1 MKIAASAS
9 PRSPADRRAW
19 FRDAY
24 ASCRAGTL
32 AQFDGVDDR
41 ALRSQIHPDFS
52 PLGWHL
58 GHIVYT
64 EGLWLLRE
72 AGGEVPPRPELAGL
86 FDVTALPKHERVNLP
101 RFDDLAAYADAVR
114 RRVLDRLD
122 RAPADEER
130 LWHFVL
136 QHESQ
141 HGETIAFLKLLANGT
156 ATAFDAAGARCEEAV
171 GDDAMIAIPAG
182 PVTLGSAAA
191 DALDNE
197 GGRHEVFVD
206 DFRIARH
213 PVTQGAFAA
222 FIADGGYRRPEWWS
236 AAGWAWRAAQG
247 VSGPLY
253 WYPGADDHPVMGVS
267 AHEAEAY
274 CRFRGLRLP
283 TEAEWEK
290 AAAWDPAAGRA
301 RRVPW
306 GDGPADPAH
315 CNCDRARG
323 GTSPVGAYPA
333 GASAYGALD
342 MLGNV
347 WEWTASAFAAYPG
360 FQSFPYAGFSAAYYD
375 GRHRVLRGG
384 SWATR
389 PWTLRAASRN
399 WYVPET
405 RQILAGFR
413 CAGNGLRG

>member
-1 MKIAASAS
+1 MKTAIS
-9 PRSPADRRAW
+9 RSRRSLAERGAW
-19 FRDAY
+19 FREAY
-24 ASCRAGTL
+24 AACRAGTL
-32 AQFDGVDDR
+32 AQFDGIDDGTLR
-41 ALRSQIHPDFS
+41 AQVHPDFS

-72 AGGEVPPRPELAGL
+72 AGGETPPRPELAAL
-86 FDVTALPKHERVNLP
+86 FDVAALPKHERVNLP
-101 RFDDLAAYADAVR
+101 RLDELIDYAEAVR
-114 RRVLDRLD
+114 QRVFARLD
-122 RAPADEER
+122 DAAEDEAR

-141 HGETIAFLKLLANGT
+141 HGETIAFLKRLAEGA
-156 ATAFDAAGARCEEAV
+156 ATSFDAGCAPEREE
-171 GDDAMIAIPAG
+171 MIAVPAG
-182 PVTLGSAAA
+182 PVTLGSDEV

-206 DFRIARH
+206 DFRIDRR

-222 FIADGGYRRPEWWS
+222 FIDAGGYRRPEWWT
-236 AAGWAWRAAQG
+236 AEGWAWREAQHI
-247 VSGPLY
+247 VGPLY
-253 WYPGADDHPVMGVS
+253 WRTGADDHPVMGVS

-306 GDGPADPAH
+306 GDAPADAARA
-315 CNCDRARG
+315 NCGRSVG

-347 WEWTASAFAAYPG
+347 WEWTTSAFAAYPG
-360 FQSFPYAGFSAAYYD
+360 FASFPYAGFSAAYFD

-384 SWATR
+384 SWATP
-389 PWTLRAASRN
+389 PWTLRASSRN

-413 CAGNGLRG
+413 CAGNGLHA

>member
-1 MKIAASAS
+1 MSNAGSAW
-9 PRSPADRRAW
+9 PPSPAERTAW
-19 FRDAY
+19 FRTAY
-24 ASCRAGTL
+24 AACRAGTL
-32 AQFDGVDDR
+32 AQLDGLDDR
-41 ALRSQIHPDFS
+41 ALCAQVHPDFS
-52 PLGWHL
+52 PLGWHP

-64 EGLWLLRE
+64 EGLWLLRD
-72 AGGEVPPRPELAGL
+72 AGETPPRPELAQL
-86 FDVTALPKHERVNLP
+86 FDVAALPKHLRGNLP
-101 RFDDLAAYADAVR
+101 GRDALHDYAEAVR
-114 RRVLDRLD
+114 RRILDRLD
-122 RAPADEER
+122 RAPEAAER

-141 HGETIAFLKLLANGT
+141 HGETMAFIRRLAERGG
-156 ATAFDAAGARCEEAV
+156 AGYGAGSAADAEDLIPV
-171 GDDAMIAIPAG
+171 PAG
-182 PVTLGSAAA
+182 PARLGSGAG

-197 GGRHEVFVD
+197 GGVHEVFVG

-213 PVTQGAFAA
+213 PVTQAAYAA
-222 FIADGGYRRPEWWS
+222 FIAADGYHRPEFWS
-236 AAGWAWRAAQG
+236 AEGWAWRAAAD
-247 VSGPLY
+247 VDGPLY
-253 WYPGADDHPVMGVS
+253 WRPGGDRHPVMGVS

-274 CRFRGLRLP
+274 CRFRGRRLP

-290 AAAWDPAAGRA
+290 AAAWDPARGRA

-306 GDGPADPAH
+306 GDGLADTVHA
-315 CNCDRARG
+315 NIDRARD
-323 GTSPVGAYPA
+323 GTSPVGAYPG
-333 GASAYGALD
+333 GASAFGALD

-360 FQSFPYAGFSAAYYD
+360 FQSYPYAGFSAAYYD

-399 WYVPET
+399 WYTPET

-413 CAGNGLRG
+413 YAGNGLNG

>member
-1 MKIAASAS
+1 MSNAESAW
-9 PRSPADRRAW
+9 PPLPAERAAW
-19 FRDAY
+19 FRAAY
-24 ASCRAGTL
+24 AACRAGTL
-32 AQFDGVDDR
+32 AQLDGLDDR
-41 ALRSQIHPDFS
+41 ALCAQVHPDFS

-72 AGGEVPPRPELAGL
+72 AGETPPRPELAQL
-86 FDVTALPKHERVNLP
+86 FDVAALPKHLRGNLP
-101 RFDDLAAYADAVR
+101 GRDALHAYAEAVR
-114 RRVLDRLD
+114 ARVLDRLD
-122 RAPADEER
+122 AAPAAAAR

-141 HGETIAFLKLLANGT
+141 HGETIAFLKRLAEGA
-156 ATAFDAAGARCEEAV
+156 ATAYDAGPAPDIEDLIKV
-171 GDDAMIAIPAG
+171 PAG
-182 PVTLGSAAA
+182 PIALGSADG

-197 GGRHEVFVD
+197 GGVHEVFVG

-213 PVTQGAFAA
+213 PVTQADFAA
-222 FIADGGYRRPEWWS
+222 FIRADGYRRPELWS
-236 AAGWAWRAAQG
+236 AEGWAWREGAG
-247 VSGPLY
+247 VDGPLY
-253 WYPGADDHPVMGVS
+253 WRPGGDDHPVMGVS

-274 CRFRGLRLP
+274 CRFRGRRLP
-283 TEAEWEK
+283 TEAQWEK
-290 AAAWDPAAGRA
+290 AAAWDPALGRA

-306 GDGPADPAH
+306 GDGPADPARA
-315 CNCDRARG
+315 NIDRARG
-323 GTSPVGAYPA
+323 GTSPVGAYP
-333 GASAYGALD
+333 GGVSAYGAED

-360 FQSFPYAGFSAAYYD
+360 FQSYPYAGFSAAYYD
-375 GRHRVLRGG
+375 GRHRALRGG

-413 CAGNGLRG
+413 CAGNGLKD

>member
-1 MKIAASAS
+1 
-9 PRSPADRRAW
+9 
-19 FRDAY
+19 
-24 ASCRAGTL
+24 
-32 AQFDGVDDR
+32 
-41 ALRSQIHPDFS
+41 
-52 PLGWHL
+52 
-58 GHIVYT
+58 
-64 EGLWLLRE
+64 
-72 AGGEVPPRPELAGL
+72 
-86 FDVTALPKHERVNLP
+86 
-101 RFDDLAAYADAVR
+101 
-114 RRVLDRLD
+114 
-122 RAPADEER
+122 
-130 LWHFVL
+130 VL

-141 HGETIAFLKLLANGT
+141 HGETIAFLKRLAEGA
-156 ATAFDAAGARCEEAV
+156 ATSFDAGRAP
-171 GDDAMIAIPAG
+171 GDDDLIAVPAG
-182 PVTLGSAAA
+182 PVTLGWADV

-197 GGRHEVFVD
+197 GGRHAVFVD

-213 PVTQGAFAA
+213 PVTQGAYAA
-222 FIADGGYRRPEWWS
+222 FIDAGGYRRPEWWT
-236 AAGWAWRAAQG
+236 AEGWARREAEG
-247 VSGPLY
+247 VAGPLY
-253 WYPGADDHPVMGVS
+253 WRPGADDHPVMGVS

-306 GDGPADPAH
+306 GDGPADAARA
-315 CNCDRARG
+315 NVDRARG

-333 GASAYGALD
+333 GASPCGALD

-347 WEWTASAFAAYPG
+347 WEWTASPFAAYPG
-360 FQSFPYAGFSAAYYD
+360 FAGFPYAGFSAAYFD
-375 GRHRVLRGG
+375 GRHRALRGG

-413 CAGNGLRG
+413 CAGNGLQG

>member
-1 MKIAASAS
+1 MTDAASAC
-9 PRSPADRRAW
+9 PPSPAESGAW
-19 FRDAY
+19 FRAAY
-24 ASCRAGTL
+24 AACRAGTL
-32 AQFDGVDDR
+32 AQCDGVDDGGLR
-41 ALRSQIHPDFS
+41 AQVHPEFS

-64 EGLWLLRE
+64 EALWLLRE
-72 AGGEVPPRPELAGL
+72 AGETPPRPELAQL
-86 FDVTALPKHERVNLP
+86 FDVAALPKHLRGNLP
-101 RFDDLAAYADAVR
+101 GFSELCDYAEAVR
-114 RRVLDRLD
+114 RRVLDRLERD
-122 RAPADEER
+122 NGRAER

-141 HGETIAFLKLLANGT
+141 HGETIAFLKRLAEG
-156 ATAFDAAGARCEEAV
+156 AAIAYDAGAAAAGE
-171 GDDAMIAIPAG
+171 DMIPVPAG
-182 PVTLGSAAA
+182 AITIGSDDQ

-197 GGRHEVFVD
+197 GGRHEVFVG
-206 DFRIARH
+206 DFRIARA
-213 PVTQGAFAA
+213 PVTQAAYAA
-222 FIADGGYRRPEWWS
+222 FIDEGGYRRAEFWT
-236 AAGWAWRAAQG
+236 AEGWAWRESAG
-247 VSGPLY
+247 IEGPLY
-253 WYPGADDHPVMGVS
+253 WRAGGDDHPVMGVS

-274 CRFRGLRLP
+274 CRSRGRRLP

-301 RRVPW
+301 SRVPW
-306 GDGPADPAH
+306 GDGPADPARA
-315 CNCDRARG
+315 NIDRVRG
-323 GTSPVGAYPA
+323 GTSPVGAYP
-333 GASAYGALD
+333 GGTSAYGALD

-360 FQSFPYAGFSAAYYD
+360 FLSFPYAGFSAAYYD

-413 CAGNGLRG
+413 CAGNGLKD

>member
-1 MKIAASAS
+1 MTAAESACL
-9 PRSPADRRAW
+9 PSPADRGDW
-19 FRDAY
+19 FRAAY
-24 ASCRAGTL
+24 AACRAGTL
-32 AQFDGVDDR
+32 AQLDGLDDR
-41 ALRSQIHPDFS
+41 ALRAQVHPDFS
-52 PLGWHL
+52 PLGWHF

-72 AGGEVPPRPELAGL
+72 AGEAPPRPELAKL
-86 FDVTALPKHERVNLP
+86 FDVAALPKHLRGNLP
-101 RFDDLAAYADAVR
+101 GRDELHLYAEAMR
-114 RRVLDRLD
+114 RRVLARLD
-122 RAPADEER
+122 ATPEAAER

-141 HGETIAFLKLLANGT
+141 HGETIAFIKRLAEG
-156 ATAFDAAGARCEEAV
+156 AAKAFDAAAAP
-171 GDDAMIAIPAG
+171 DDDDMIPVPAG
-182 PVTLGSAAA
+182 PARLGWGED

-197 GGRHEVFVD
+197 GGVHEVFVG

-213 PVTQGAFAA
+213 PVTQAAYAA
-222 FIADGGYRRPEWWS
+222 FIAADGYRRADYWS
-236 AAGWAWRAAQG
+236 AEGWAWRVAAG
-247 VSGPLY
+247 VEGPLY
-253 WYPGADDHPVMGVS
+253 WQAGGDDHPVMGVS

-283 TEAEWEK
+283 SEAEWAK
-290 AAAWDPAAGRA
+290 AAGWDPVLGRP

-306 GDGPADPAH
+306 GDGAADPARA
-315 CNCDRARG
+315 NIDRARG
-323 GTSPVGAYPA
+323 GTSPVGAYPG
-333 GASAYGALD
+333 GASPYGVLD

-360 FQSFPYAGFSAAYYD
+360 FQSYPYAGFSAAYYD

-399 WYVPET
+399 WYTPET

-413 CAGNGLRG
+413 CAGNGLND

>member
-1 MKIAASAS
+1 MKTAVSAS
-9 PRSPADRRAW
+9 PPSPAERGAW
-19 FRDAY
+19 FRQAY
-24 ASCRAGTL
+24 AACRAGTL
-32 AQFDGVDDR
+32 AQFDDLDDR
-41 ALRSQIHPDFS
+41 TLREQVHPDYS

-72 AGGEVPPRPELAGL
+72 AGGETPPRSELAAL
-86 FDVTALPKHERVNLP
+86 FDVAALPKHERVNLP
-101 RFDDLAAYADAVR
+101 RLDDLADYADTVR
-114 RRVLDRLD
+114 RRVLGRLEG
-122 RAPADEER
+122 APEDEAR

-141 HGETIAFLKLLANGT
+141 HGETIAFLKRLAEGA
-156 ATAFDAAGARCEEAV
+156 ATSFDAGRAPDG
-171 GDDAMIAIPAG
+171 GGMIAVPAG
-182 PVTLGSAAA
+182 PVTLGSADI

-197 GGRHEVFVD
+197 GGRHAVFVD
-206 DFRIARH
+206 DFRIARY
-213 PVTQGAFAA
+213 PVTQAAFAA
-222 FIADGGYRRPEWWS
+222 FIDAHGYRRPEFWT
-236 AAGWAWRAAQG
+236 AEGWAWREAEG
-247 VSGPLY
+247 VEGPLY
-253 WYPGADDHPVMGVS
+253 WRPGADDHPVMGTS

-290 AAAWDPAAGRA
+290 AACWDAAAGRA

-306 GDGPADPAH
+306 GDGPADAARA
-315 CNCDRARG
+315 NVDRARG
-323 GTSPVGAYPA
+323 GTSPVGAYPD
-333 GASAYGALD
+333 GASPYGALD

-347 WEWTASAFAAYPG
+347 WEWTASPFAAYPG
-360 FQSFPYAGFSAAYYD
+360 FVSFPYAGFSAAYFD

-413 CAGNGLRG
+413 CAGNGLQD

>member
-1 MKIAASAS
+1 MTNADSAC
-9 PRSPADRRAW
+9 PPSPAERADW

-24 ASCRAGTL
+24 AACRAGTL
-32 AQFDGVDDR
+32 AQLDGLDDR
-41 ALRSQIHPDFS
+41 ALCAQMHPDFS

-64 EGLWLLRE
+64 ESLWLLRE
-72 AGGEVPPRPELAGL
+72 AGEMPPRPELAQL
-86 FDVTALPKHERVNLP
+86 FDVAALPKHLRGNLP
-101 RFDDLAAYADAVR
+101 GRDALQDYAEAVR

-122 RAPADEER
+122 AAPETAER

-141 HGETIAFLKLLANGT
+141 HGETIAFLKRLAEGA
-156 ATAFDAAGARCEEAV
+156 ATVFDAGA
-171 GDDAMIAIPAG
+171 PAG
-182 PVTLGSAAA
+182 EEEMIPVPTGPARLGWADD

-197 GGRHEVFVD
+197 GGVHEVFVG

-213 PVTQGAFAA
+213 PVTQAAYAA
-222 FIADGGYRRPEWWS
+222 FIAADGYRRPEHWS
-236 AAGWAWRAAQG
+236 AEGWAWRAAAG
-247 VSGPLY
+247 VEGPLY
-253 WYPGADDHPVMGVS
+253 WRAGGDRHPVMGVS

-274 CRFRGLRLP
+274 CRFVGRRLP
-283 TEAEWEK
+283 TEAEWAK
-290 AAAWDPAAGRA
+290 AAAWDPARSRA

-306 GDGPADPAH
+306 GDGPADAAH
-315 CNCDRARG
+315 ANIDRARG
-323 GTSPVGAYPA
+323 GTSPVGAFPG
-333 GASAYGALD
+333 GASAYGTLD

-347 WEWTASAFAAYPG
+347 WEWTASPFAAYPG
-360 FQSFPYAGFSAAYYD
+360 FQSYPYEGFSAAYYD

-413 CAGNGLRG
+413 CAGNGLND

>member
-1 MKIAASAS
+1 MKTADS
-9 PRSPADRRAW
+9 PSLPSPAERPAW

-24 ASCRAGTL
+24 AACRAGTL
-32 AQFDGVDDR
+32 AQFADVDDR
-41 ALRSQIHPDFS
+41 TLKVQVHPGYS

-72 AGGEVPPRPELAGL
+72 AAGQEPPRPELASI
-86 FDVTALPKHERVNLP
+86 FDVAALPKHERFRLP
-101 RFDDLAAYADAVR
+101 RFDDLCGYAEAVR
-114 RRVLDRLD
+114 GRVLDRLD
-122 RAPADEER
+122 GTAETEER

-141 HGETIAFLKLLANGT
+141 HGEIIAFLKRLAEGA
-156 ATAFDAAGARCEEAV
+156 ATDFDASGTTASA
-171 GDDAMIAIPAG
+171 DMIAVPAG
-182 PVTLGSAAA
+182 PITLGSADI

-197 GGRHEVFVD
+197 SGRHAVFVD

-213 PVTQGAFAA
+213 PVTQRDYAGLIDA
-222 FIADGGYRRPEWWS
+222 GGYRRPEWWS
-236 AAGWAWRAAQG
+236 AEGWAWRAAAG
-247 VSGPLY
+247 VTGPLY
-253 WYPGADDHPVMGVS
+253 WKPGADDHPVMGVS

-274 CRFRGLRLP
+274 CRSRGLRLP

-290 AAAWDPAAGRA
+290 AAAWDPEAGHA

-306 GDGPADPAH
+306 GDGPADAAH
-315 CNCDRARG
+315 CNCDRSVG
-323 GTSPVGAYPA
+323 GTSAVGAYPS

-347 WEWTASAFAAYPG
+347 WEWTASPFMAYPG
-360 FQSFPYAGFSAAYYD
+360 FVSFPYAGFSAAYYD
-375 GRHRVLRGG
+375 GKHRVLRGG

-389 PWTLRAASRN
+389 PWTLRTASRN
-399 WYVPET
+399 WYTPET

-413 CAGNGLRG
+413 CAGNGLRD